1 MTPIAWTSLRAVYR
15 RVLGTALP
23 ADATPDDLARVL
35 VDTPAAALQQ
45 IDQALQQAGA
55 DRWLADVAAAAPATA
70 TAPAPA
76 AQEEDDDTPLVYDA
90 AAAAQGKVYLQ
101 RMAERAG
108 LTAEP
113 GAEARGLEPKRRMES
128 LVTLLESVPLSK
140 PLSKAPLRGK
150 RTLKKGPFVVEDVV
164 IRNEGMLSKQHK
176 QPIKTWSRRS
186 TILPEFI
193 GLTVTVHNGK
203 TAVPLRVTEGM
214 VGHKAGEFI
223 GVRMLKAATPPARTK
238 ATKLRK
244 R

>member
-1 MTPIAWTSLRAVYR
+1 M
-15 RVLGTALP
+15 
-23 ADATPDDLARVL
+23 
-35 VDTPAAALQQ
+35 
-45 IDQALQQAGA
+45 
-55 DRWLADVAAAAPATA
+55 
-70 TAPAPA
+70 
-76 AQEEDDDTPLVYDA
+76 
-90 AAAAQGKVYLQ
+90 
-101 RMAERAG
+101 
-108 LTAEP
+108 
-113 GAEARGLEPKRRMES
+113 
-128 LVTLLESVPLSK
+128 
-140 PLSKAPLRGK
+140 
-150 RTLKKGPFVVEDVV
+150 V

-238 ATKLRK
+238 TAKLRK

>member
-45 IDQALQQAGA
+45 IDQALLQAGA

-70 TAPAPA
+70 TAPVPA

-90 AAAAQGKVYLQ
+90 AAAAQGKAYLQ

-113 GAEARGLEPKRRMES
+113 GAEPGAEARGLASKRRMES
-128 LVTLLESVPLSK
+128 LATVLESVPLSV
-140 PLSKAPLRGK
+140 APLRGK
-150 RTLKKGPFVVEDVV
+150 RTLKKGPFTVEDVV

-186 TILPEFI
+186 TILPEYI
-193 GLTVTVHNGK
+193 GLTVAVYNGK
-203 TAVPLRVTEGM
+203 TEVPLRVTEGM

-238 ATKLRK
+238 TAKLRK

>member
-55 DRWLADVAAAAPATA
+55 DRWLAEAAEAAAAPATA
-70 TAPAPA
+70 TAIATEQA
-76 AQEEDDDTPLVYDA
+76 AQEADDDTPLVYDA
-90 AAAAQGKVYLQ
+90 AAAAQGRAYLQ

-113 GAEARGLEPKRRMES
+113 GAAARGLASKRRMES
-128 LVTLLESVPLSK
+128 LATVLESAPL
-140 PLSKAPLRGK
+140 PKAPLRGK
-150 RTLKKGPFVVEDVV
+150 GLLKKGPFTVQDVV
-164 IRNEGMLSKQHK
+164 TVNTGVLSKHK
-176 QPIKTWSRRS
+176 HQPIKTWSRRS
-186 TILPEFI
+186 TIPPEFI
-193 GLTVTVHNGK
+193 GLTVAVHDGK

-223 GVRMLKAATPPARTK
+223 GMRMLKAATPPARAK